1 MKNLILYALLF
12 GLLAGCASSE
22 KGSKRTAQRAQLQ
35 EGDYDREVIITCKSK
50 FLDNQASLRVFLEL
64 DIKRLYAETNPAT
77 AFSSQFTIGFI
88 VLNEYGGKEVLN
100 RGTVALTPEA
110 VQVNGKRIIVQT
122 DIKKPESAATGVM
135 IVEITDISTGQK
147 VLQDVPLRFKS
158 TRTSDR
164 FAVFIKDGKV
174 PLIRNY
180 QHLNDTFQIRD
191 LAGTRKNLFVYRYN
205 HDFEAAFSP
214 MNVSPT
220 ASRKTLRT
228 DSSFQVGTN
237 TPLVLDQSR
246 LYFFVEDT
254 SQVNG
259 IGLVGVNK
267 RFPRYTRPEQMT
279 KPLVY
284 MSTNDEI
291 RDLDKPQEPK
301 KALDRYW
308 LRLMAGNQQT
318 ARRTIKAYYNRV
330 ETANRLFTTYKEGWK
345 TDMGMVYIIFGPPN
359 KVVRSKEKEVW
370 TYTQSANFSEINFNF
385 MKRPNQF
392 TDEHYELVRYAEYE
406 PIWYPTVEEWRTGLV
421 GR

>member
-1 MKNLILYALLF
+1 MKNLIIYALLF
-12 GLLAGCASSE
+12 GLMAGCASSE
-22 KGSKRTAQRAQLQ
+22 KNPRRKAQRTQVQ
-35 EGDYDREVIITCKSK
+35 DGDYDREAIITIKSK

-64 DIKRLYAETNPAT
+64 DIKRLYAEINPVPK
-77 AFSSQFTIGFI
+77 FNSQFSIGFI
-88 VLNEYGGKEVLN
+88 ILNEYGGKEVLQ
-100 RGTVALTPEA
+100 RGNIPLTPEV
-110 VQVNGKRIIVQT
+110 VQPNGKQIVVQT
-122 DIKKPESAATGVM
+122 DIRKPENTTTGVM

-147 VLQDVPLRFKS
+147 VMHDIPLRFNS
-158 TRTSDR
+158 SRAGDR
-164 FAVFIKDGKV
+164 FAVFIKDGKI
-174 PLIRNY
+174 PLMRSY
-180 QHLNDTFQIRD
+180 QYLNDTFQIRD
-191 LAGTRKNLFVYRYN
+191 LAGTEKNFVVYRYN

-214 MNVSPT
+214 MNVSPV
-220 ASRKTLRT
+220 ASRKTLQT
-228 DSSFQVGTN
+228 DSTFQVRTN
-237 TPLVLDQSR
+237 TPLVLAQAR
-246 LYFFVEDT
+246 LYFFAEDT
-254 SQVNG
+254 SQVYG

-267 RFPRYTRPEQMT
+267 RFPRYTRPEQLT

-330 ETANRLFTTYKEGWK
+330 EAANRLFTTYKEGWK
-345 TDMGMVYIIFGPPN
+345 TDMGMVFIIFGPPN
-359 KVVRSKEKEVW
+359 KVVRSKDKEVW

-385 MKRPNQF
+385 LKRPNQF

>member
-12 GLLAGCASSE
+12 GLLSGCASSE

-35 EGDYDREVIITCKSK
+35 EGDYDQEVIITCKSK

-64 DIKRLYAETNPAT
+64 DIKRLYAETNPVT

-100 RGTVALTPEA
+100 RGSIPLTPEA
-110 VQVNGKRIIVQT
+110 VQANGKRIIVQT
-122 DIKKPESAATGVM
+122 DIKKSESAATGVM

-158 TRTSDR
+158 TRTGDR
-164 FAVFIKDGKV
+164 FTVFVKDGKV

-180 QHLNDTFQIRD
+180 QYLNDTFQIRD
-191 LAGTRKNLFVYRYN
+191 LAGTQKNLFVYRYN

-228 DSSFQVGTN
+228 DSSFQVRTN

-259 IGLVGVNK
+259 IGLLGVNK

-301 KALDRYW
+301 KAMDRYW

-359 KVVRSKEKEVW
+359 KVARSKEKEVW

-385 MKRPNQF
+385 MKRLNQF